1 MSSIQSIAR
10 CLALLLAPLLLL
22 ARPAESQVDFR
33 DIGHF
38 QGNPF
43 APVQVI
49 EFADYGCSACG
60 MFTRDV
66 KPQVYRNFI
75 ETGRIGWRI
84 VPISLARFRHSV
96 EATRAAECAGEQDK
110 FWEVEQSLY
119 DRQKEWQGA
128 RQAEPVLRQ
137 IAEAKGVEVRRWTA
151 CYRNG
156 SRPSPLPGN
165 NTLART
171 FQVRGTPTFLIND
184 RRAMGALPYDQ
195 FAELLEQAEIQA
207 FQ

>member
-1 MSSIQSIAR
+1 MSWMYRIAGIA
-10 CLALLLAPLLLL
+10 LFLLLSLNG
-22 ARPAESQVDFR
+22 PATAQVDFR

-66 KPQVYRNFI
+66 KPKVYRDYI

-84 VPISLARFRHSV
+84 VPISLARFRYSL
-96 EATRAAECAGEQDK
+96 EATKAAECAAEQDR

-119 DRQKEWQGA
+119 DHQKEWQGA
-128 RQAEPVLRQ
+128 RRPEAALRM
-137 IAEAKGVEVRRWTA
+137 IVEGEGVDGRRWTQ
-151 CYRNG
+151 CYRNA
-156 SRPSPLPGN
+156 SRPSPVAGN

-171 FQVRGTPTFLIND
+171 FAVRGTPTFLIND
-184 RRAMGALPYDQ
+184 RRAMGALPYEQ
-195 FAELLEQAEIQA
+195 FAELLEEAEVRA

>member
-1 MSSIQSIAR
+1 MSWMYRIAGF
-10 CLALLLAPLLLL
+10 ALLLLLSL
-22 ARPAESQVDFR
+22 RGPAAAQVDFR

-66 KPQVYRNFI
+66 KPRVYRDFI

-84 VPISLARFRHSV
+84 VPISLARFRYSL
-96 EATRAAECAGEQDK
+96 EATKAAECAAEQDR

-119 DRQKEWQGA
+119 DHQKEWQGA
-128 RQAEPVLRQ
+128 RR
-137 IAEAKGVEVRRWTA
+137 AEAALRTIIEEEGLDARRWTL

-156 SRPSPLPGN
+156 SRRSPLAGN
-165 NTLART
+165 NSLART
-171 FQVRGTPTFLIND
+171 FGVRGTPTFLIND
-184 RRAMGALPYDQ
+184 RRAMGALPYEQ
-195 FAELLEQAEIQA
+195 FAELLEDAEVRA